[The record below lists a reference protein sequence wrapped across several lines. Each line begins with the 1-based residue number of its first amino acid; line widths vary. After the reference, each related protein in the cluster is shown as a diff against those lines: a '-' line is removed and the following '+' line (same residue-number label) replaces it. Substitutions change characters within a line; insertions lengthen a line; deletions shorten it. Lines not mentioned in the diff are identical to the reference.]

1 MLVDSHQNQ
10 NQTNEEDLWDWS
22 TITHLRESDVV
33 MKAKL
38 RAAAGFTGRRD
49 ASGMNLTAYVV
60 ASEGQSGTTML
71 ASMLD
76 RRDIVSNFGALNKT
90 LEKVEAGSY
99 LAGPMLAG
107 VPPDEKEIQ
116 VYGL

>member
-49 ASGMNLTAYVV
+49 ASGMNLTAY
-60 ASEGQSGTTML
+60 ML
-71 ASMLD
+71 LHQ
-76 RRDIVSNFGALNKT
+76 
-90 LEKVEAGSY
+90 KVEVAQQCWHRCLTVATLFQTSE
-99 LAGPMLAG
+99 LSIKLWRKSKQAPT
-107 VPPDEKEIQ
+107 
-116 VYGL
+116 